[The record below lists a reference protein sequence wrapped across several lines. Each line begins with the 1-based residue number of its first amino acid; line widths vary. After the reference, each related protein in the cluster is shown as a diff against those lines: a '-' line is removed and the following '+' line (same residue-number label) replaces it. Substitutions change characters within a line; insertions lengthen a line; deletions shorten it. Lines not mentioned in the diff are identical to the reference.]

1 MLEVM
6 RWEHAGGKGLA
17 GVGQRDNYILY
28 QSYLI
33 STRLKKATNFL
44 RKLSKLTSLILLDA
58 P

>member
-33 STRLKKATNFL
+33 STRIKKATNCL
-44 RKLSKLTSLILLDA
+44 SKLSK
-58 P
+58 